1 MEVGV
6 VMDTIINYFKD
17 NVFLFYLIILI
28 ILNILLKIYYPK
40 LRGYMGE
47 FWVKKRLEKLPK
59 GKYITL
65 NDIMIEDENGTHQ
78 IDHIV
83 ISNYGIFV
91 IEMKNYYGLIRGRE
105 YDDKWCQYLGR
116 KRSYFINPI
125 HQNYGHIKALANLLS
140 FDEDYFISIIC
151 FSNQAKVNVY
161 CNNTIVTQV
170 KFLNKGI
177 LKYNDIVFNFNIEE
191 IANKI
196 LLNNI
201 VDKKIRKQHI
211 KNIHSKVKKDKK
223 MVDNM
228 ICLKCGN
235 KLIKKKGR
243 YGTFIGCSNF
253 PKCRYIV
260 NNKG

>member
-1 MEVGV
+1 M
-6 VMDTIINYFKD
+6 
-17 NVFLFYLIILI
+17 
-28 ILNILLKIYYPK
+28 
-40 LRGYMGE
+40 
-47 FWVKKRLEKLPK
+47 
-59 GKYITL
+59 
-65 NDIMIEDENGTHQ
+65 
-78 IDHIV
+78 
-83 ISNYGIFV
+83 
-91 IEMKNYYGLIRGRE
+91 
-105 YDDKWCQYLGR
+105 
-116 KRSYFINPI
+116 
-125 HQNYGHIKALANLLS
+125 
-140 FDEDYFISIIC
+140 
-151 FSNQAKVNVY
+151 
-161 CNNTIVTQV
+161 

-211 KNIHSKVKKDKK
+211 KNIHSKVKNDKK

-228 ICLKCGN
+228 ICPKCGN

-253 PKCRYIV
+253 PECRYIV